1 MHRTTV
7 RKWSFP
13 GSFITPTH
21 SINRQSI
28 WLWGVL
34 SLLCVLLVWLP
45 EARSQSSR
53 TDPAQVLSIEN
64 VLAQR
69 EGVLNS
75 TTLSDSERAALL
87 KSYDQSIADLRSL
100 LAVNEQIKVLEQTLL
115 HAADRIA
122 DLAEQKRTAPQPR
135 THGDFSPLSLEQL
148 ELEQLELSQRLTQ
161 AQQSYQSAQA
171 RLSRLL
177 GATQSLNTLVTDR
190 KAALEQIATE
200 LATLSES
207 PGQATVLARRQN
219 LITRQHLYQAEIDYN
234 TRTLANQVTLS
245 NLAQAERDL
254 ASRQIARLRAEAAN
268 LASVIQER
276 RQEIARQAREQA
288 NALQDLT
295 TELPDGIAALASEN
309 TALRTELETI
319 LQSEQSMDVQL
330 RKLLALRTS
339 LREDYERIRQRIAIV
354 GHNASISSTLR
365 SRLAELPRLAG
376 LHALRA
382 ERDHEIADATQRQLE
397 IDDQIRTLEHQAAEI
412 DSLIARHAGDLSSF
426 ERAQLERQ
434 ADEVVAAYR
443 HSLAELQS
451 TWSRHIN
458 QLVALDVAQAE
469 LERLTRDYGTY
480 IKQQLFWMPST
491 SALQIIS
498 SRTGPWQP
506 WLTSLDGVAQ
516 LAQSWKQYVREF
528 PFRVLA
534 ILLAFTLLISR
545 RGWAERELARLSQA
559 VRHVGTDS
567 INLTV
572 EGIGAHLVRTAPLP
586 VVLFLASTVMRGF
599 TDPLSQ
605 SYASGLTSSA
615 ILIFTLGMIKD
626 FATPNGV
633 GCSHFGWPEQICS
646 ELRAQLR
653 WFIPFGAFLSFL
665 VGAYTLSNP
674 PLTVQAI
681 GSLGFILL
689 LLGWVSVT
697 RRLFGPQSC
706 LRTLLQED
714 FPRSWVNQLH
724 FIWYPALL
732 LIPVVLGTLSL
743 AGYHYTAVQ
752 LEIRVQ
758 MTLWFLIGLYILVEF
773 ILRWLY
779 VTARRLK
786 HADNR
791 RKRLRQQEMLQ
802 TQLPGEDETDSDS
815 NVITPQ
821 LPEIN
826 YDSLSEQSKRLVHTG
841 FVFAVL
847 FGTWSIWID
856 LLPALDILNQNG
868 FGYGDG
874 SGATSELSG
883 LMSVTMVD
891 ILAGLFILVLT
902 TLAARN
908 IPGLLEI
915 VLLQRLPLDSGA
927 RYALTALTQYFIAG
941 LGMFLAF
948 STMGVEWDKLQW
960 LIAALGVGLGFGLQ
974 EIVANFVS
982 GIILLFERPIR
993 VGDVVTIDDTTG
1005 VVTRIQIRATTITN
1019 YDRQELVVPNKSFIT
1034 SHLINWTLSDRLNRI
1049 LLPVGISYDSNVE
1062 RAMEL
1067 MNEAA
1072 KEVPEILADPAPLVS
1087 FESFGSDSLMLYL
1100 RAYLANLDNRLSVIT
1115 RLHASILR
1123 KFRDANINIAF
1134 PQRDI
1139 HVDFKNPLDVLVN
1152 KESNGPG
1159 GSKQSH

>member
-1 MHRTTV
+1 M
-7 RKWSFP
+7 
-13 GSFITPTH
+13 
-21 SINRQSI
+21 
-28 WLWGVL
+28 
-34 SLLCVLLVWLP
+34 
-45 EARSQSSR
+45 
-53 TDPAQVLSIEN
+53 
-64 VLAQR
+64 LAQR
-69 EGVLNS
+69 EGVSSS

-100 LAVNEQIKVLEQTLL
+100 LTINEQIQTLEQTLL
-115 HAADRIA
+115 LAADRIA

-135 THGDFSPLSLEQL
+135 THGDFGPMRLEQL
-148 ELEQLELSQRLTQ
+148 ELEQLELTQRLTQ

-177 GATQSLNTLVTDR
+177 GATQSLNTLLTDR
-190 KAALEQIATE
+190 KAALEQIAIE
-200 LATLSES
+200 LSTLSES
-207 PGQATVLARRQN
+207 SGQASVLARRQN
-219 LITRQHLYQAEIDYN
+219 LIARQRLYQAEIDYN
-234 TRTLANQVTLS
+234 SLTLANQVTLS
-245 NLAQAERDL
+245 NLAQAERDH
-254 ASRQIARLRAEAAN
+254 ASAQITRLRTEAAN

-309 TALRTELETI
+309 TALRMELETI
-319 LQSEQSMDVQL
+319 LQSEQSMDFQL
-330 RKLLALRTS
+330 RELLALRTS

-382 ERDHEIADATQRQLE
+382 ERDDEIADATQRQLE
-397 IDDQIRTLEHQAAEI
+397 IDDQIRTLEHQASEI
-412 DSLIARHAGDLSSF
+412 ESLIGRHAADLSSF
-426 ERAQLERQ
+426 ERGQLERQ
-434 ADEVVAAYR
+434 TEEVVSAYR
-443 HSLAELQS
+443 NSLAELQS

-458 QLVALDVAQAE
+458 QLVALDAAQAE

-480 IKQQLFWMPST
+480 IEQQLFWMPST
-491 SALQIIS
+491 SALQIVS

-506 WLTSLDGVAQ
+506 WLTSGEGIVQ
-516 LAQSWKQYVREF
+516 LGESWKQYISEF
-528 PFRVLA
+528 PFQVLA
-534 ILLAFTLLISR
+534 TLLAFALVISR
-545 RGWAERELARLSQA
+545 RSWAARELAHLSLA
-559 VRHVGTDS
+559 VRHIGTDS

-572 EGIGAHLVRTAPLP
+572 KGIGAHLIRAAPLP
-586 VVLFLASTVMRGF
+586 ALLLLISTVMRGF
-599 TDPLSQ
+599 SDPLSQ
-605 SYASGLTSSA
+605 PYASGLTSSA
-615 ILIFTLGMIKD
+615 TLIFTLGMIKE
-626 FATPNGV
+626 FSATNGV
-633 GCSHFGWPEQICS
+633 GSSHFGWPDQICS
-646 ELRAQLR
+646 EVRAQLR
-653 WFIPFGAFLSFL
+653 WFLPLGAILSFL
-665 VGAYTLSNP
+665 VGAYTLSSP
-674 PLTVQAI
+674 PLTIQTL
-681 GSLGFILL
+681 GSLSFILL
-689 LLGWVSVT
+689 LLGWLYVT
-697 RRLFGPQSC
+697 WQLFGPRSC
-706 LRTLLQED
+706 LRTLLKD
-714 FPRSWVNQLH
+714 NFPKSWVSQLH

-732 LIPVVLGTLSL
+732 LIPVILGTLSL

-779 VTARRLK
+779 VMARHLK

-791 RKRLRQQEMLQ
+791 RKRERQREMSQ
-802 TQLPGEDETDSDS
+802 TQQPGEDETDSDS
-815 NVITPQ
+815 SLLTPQ

-826 YDSLSEQSKRLVHTG
+826 YESLSEQSKRLVHTG

-847 FGTWSIWID
+847 FGTWSIWVD
-856 LLPALDILNQNG
+856 LLPALDIWNRNVL
-868 FGYGDG
+868 GYGDG
-874 SGATSELSG
+874 SGTASELAK
-883 LMSVTMVD
+883 LMPVTTVD

-915 VLLQRLPLDSGA
+915 ILLQRLPLDPGA

-941 LGMFLAF
+941 VGVFLSF

-1019 YDRQELVVPNKSFIT
+1019 YDRQELVVPNKTFIT
-1034 SHLINWTLSDRLNRI
+1034 GQLINWTLSDRLNRI

-1062 RAMEL
+1062 CAMEL
-1067 MNEAA
+1067 INEAA
-1072 KEVPEILADPAPLVS
+1072 KEIPEILADPAPLVS

-1115 RLHASILR
+1115 RLHASILN
-1123 KFRDANINIAF
+1123 KFRDADINIAF

-1139 HVDFKNPLDVLVN
+1139 HLDFKSPLDVMMMK
-1152 KESNGPG
+1152 KENDGSGK
-1159 GSKQSH
+1159 SKQSQ